1 MIRLLILDFN
11 NQQIL
16 DYNSLMQTQKK
27 AKIRSWLCGLK
38 TVFHFNRILAKRVFY
53 CVHIISSA
61 RVFTKQ
67 LNTLCFATI
76 HPYRIGKR
84 ALGADY
90 MIPLTRDQM
99 KRKMILRY

>member
-38 TVFHFNRILAKRVFY
+38 PVFHFDRILAKRSVFY
-53 CVHIISSA
+53 CVGHIISSA
-61 RVFTKQ
+61 
-67 LNTLCFATI
+67 
-76 HPYRIGKR
+76 
-84 ALGADY
+84 
-90 MIPLTRDQM
+90 
-99 KRKMILRY
+99 

>member
-38 TVFHFNRILAKRVFY
+38 PDPFFTLTV
-53 CVHIISSA
+53 S
-61 RVFTKQ
+61 
-67 LNTLCFATI
+67 
-76 HPYRIGKR
+76 
-84 ALGADY
+84 
-90 MIPLTRDQM
+90 
-99 KRKMILRY
+99 